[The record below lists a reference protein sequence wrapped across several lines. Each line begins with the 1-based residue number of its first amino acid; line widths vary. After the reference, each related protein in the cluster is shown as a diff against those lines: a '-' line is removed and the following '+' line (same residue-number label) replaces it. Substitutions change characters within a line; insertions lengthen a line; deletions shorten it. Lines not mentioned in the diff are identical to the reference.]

1 MSGQASRLGL
11 GEVVIGDIYYGRRYL
26 KRLQAVCSSDL
37 QDVAKRYLVEESL
50 SAVTLGPISDIGAEQ
65 STLEEKLSL
74 KPFQQINLE
83 SGLRLLL
90 QPDSRLPKVHL
101 RCVML
106 GGPVYES
113 AAQRGI
119 SALLAE
125 LLTKDTERRSA
136 QEIAELIESIGGS
149 FSATG
154 GNNTISFAIEVL
166 PGDIKTGLE
175 LLSDALVQPKF
186 DSMTFET
193 EREAQIASLRED
205 DDEIL
210 EYGFRRLRERFFG
223 EHPFSVAPDGRVED
237 LERLTVDDVR
247 AQFAQLIRADNIVIS
262 ITGDFDPQTLE
273 SELTSLL
280 EERMCTDA
288 FTVSEPDCFI
298 RTAAHIGKE
307 DMDREQ
313 AVVLQAY
320 PDTGIQER
328 DFVLGEVLNE
338 LFSGMSSRLF
348 ERIRED
354 QGMAY
359 YVGSTRVIGL
369 RNGMF
374 VFYAGTHPSQAE
386 AVVREINLEI
396 ERVASGEVTEEELAR
411 CRTRLKAARPMGKQT
426 IGARAMHAAIQVS
439 YGLPIDDDAEHAG
452 KLDAVDA
459 ESLARFAR
467 EYLSEEKRVQL
478 IVGPESV

>member
-1 MSGQASRLGL
+1 MA
-11 GEVVIGDIYYGRRYL
+11 
-26 KRLQAVCSSDL
+26 
-37 QDVAKRYLVEESL
+37 
-50 SAVTLGPISDIGAEQ
+50 
-65 STLEEKLSL
+65 
-74 KPFQQINLE
+74 
-83 SGLRLLL
+83 RLLL
-90 QPDSRLPKVHL
+90 QPDTRLPEVHF

-106 GGPVYES
+106 GGPIYEPVD
-113 AAQRGI
+113 QRGV
-119 SALLAE
+119 STLLAE

-166 PGDIKTGLE
+166 LGDIKTGLE
-175 LLSDALVQPKF
+175 LLSDALTRPKF
-186 DSMTFET
+186 DSKTFET

-210 EYGFRRLRERFFG
+210 EYGFRLLRERFFG
-223 EHPFSVAPDGRVED
+223 EHPFNAASDGRVKD

-247 AQFAQLIRADNIVIS
+247 AHYCELIRASNIVLS
-262 ITGDFDPQTLE
+262 ITGDFDPQKLQA
-273 SELTSLL
+273 ELTPLL
-280 EERMCTDA
+280 EEQLCPDA
-288 FTVSEPDCFI
+288 FAASESG
-298 RTAAHIGKE
+298 RHLEAAAYTGKE
-307 DMDREQ
+307 NMDREQ

-320 PDTGIQER
+320 PDAGIQEP

-396 ERVASGEVTEEELAR
+396 ERVANGEVTQEELAR
-411 CRTRLKAARPMGKQT
+411 CRTRLKAARPMGRQT

-439 YGLPIDDDAEHAG
+439 YDLPIDDDAEHAA

-459 ESLARFAR
+459 EVLARFAK

-478 IVGPESV
+478 IIGPESV